1 MTTEKTKGRNETMT
15 TTRRTVL
22 AAGLGAAAASGIA
35 SANAQTA
42 PKTFVLVHGAWH
54 GGWCWRRVAD
64 VLQRQG
70 HKVFRPTLTGLGERS
85 HLMSRD
91 INLDTHI
98 TDVVNVFLWED
109 LKDAVLVGHSYAGWV
124 ISGVA
129 ERVLPRIGAIVFVDA
144 FMPDDGARGL
154 DNTPEFSR
162 RGILAAMEKGE
173 ASRPAPS
180 AEFFGVNEKDR
191 AWVDSKTT
199 PQPVGVALQP
209 IRLTGARDRVAKKTY
224 VRAAAYPQEMF
235 DKYLGLCGADKS
247 WRTVEI
253 PCGHDIMVD
262 MPERLA
268 EVLVEVS

>member
-1 MTTEKTKGRNETMT
+1 MT

-22 AAGLGAAAASGIA
+22 AAGLGAAAASGVA
-35 SANAQTA
+35 PADAQTTA
-42 PKTFVLVHGAWH
+42 KTFVLVHGAWH

-64 VLQRQG
+64 VLGRQG
-70 HKVFRPTLTGLGERS
+70 HKVFTPTLTGLGERS

-109 LKDAVLVGHSYAGWV
+109 LKDVVLVGHSYGGWV

-129 ERVLPRIGAIVFVDA
+129 ERVLPRIGSIVFLDA
-144 FMPDDGARGL
+144 FMPADGTRGL
-154 DNTPEFSR
+154 ENTSEFSR
-162 RGILAAMEKGE
+162 KGILLALEKGE
-173 ASRPAPS
+173 VSRPSPTAAS
-180 AEFFGVNEKDR
+180 FSVNEKDR
-191 AWVDSKTT
+191 AWVDAKVT

-224 VRAAAYPQEMF
+224 VRAAAYPQDIF
-235 DKYLGLCGADKS
+235 DRYLAICKADKS
-247 WRTVEI
+247 WRTFEI

-262 MPERLA
+262 MPEELA
-268 EVLVEVS
+268 GVLVEVG